1 MSSKR
6 LDTLADLVRHGLNAQ
21 VECLGCHRVVIV
33 PATKLRD
40 RCFAKSI
47 PMKLETVARH
57 LRCSC
62 GHRGTKLDAT
72 GDALMIRLANHA
84 RQEAVDGQQ

>member
-33 PATKLRD
+33 PAATLRD

-47 PMKLETVARH
+47 PMKLEIVARH

-72 GDALMIRLANHA
+72 GVQLSPP
-84 RQEAVDGQQ
+84 